1 MPDRNTGRT
10 ALITGATSGLGAGF
24 ARHLAAQGYDL
35 VLVARDRGRL
45 AETAAELTA
54 RHGVAVTPLAADLA
68 TDDGCSAVEER
79 LRDETRPVDLLV
91 NNAGFSLN
99 TPFVRSTLD
108 GERRLLRVNVEAVMR
123 LTLAVLPGMVARD
136 HGGVINVSSV
146 AGFFAAMP
154 GSTYPATK
162 AWVTNFSQ
170 SVALSVRRK
179 GVRVMAVCPGYV
191 RTEFHSRAGID
202 MSRIPSWLWLD
213 VDTVVR
219 AALAD
224 LRRGVVV
231 SVPTWRYKLVVAL
244 GRLAPLKLQE
254 RVARDTRGR

>member
-1 MPDRNTGRT
+1 MPDQTGQT

-24 ARHLAAQGYDL
+24 ARHLVAEGYDL
-35 VLVARDRGRL
+35 VLVARNRERL
-45 AETAAELTA
+45 AETAAELTE
-54 RHGVAVTPLAADLA
+54 RHGVTTTPLAADLA
-68 TDDGCSAVEER
+68 TDEGCAAVEER
-79 LRDETRPVDLLV
+79 LRDERHPVDLLI

-123 LTLAVLPGMVARD
+123 LTLAALPGMVHRGRGD
-136 HGGVINVSSV
+136 VINVSSV

-170 SVALSVRRK
+170 SIALSVRHK
-179 GVRVMAVCPGYV
+179 GVRVMALCPGYV
-191 RTEFHSRAGID
+191 RTEFHERAGID

-219 AALAD
+219 EGLED

-231 SVPTWRYKLVVAL
+231 SVPSWRYRFVVAL
-244 GRLAPLKLQE
+244 GRFAPLKLQE